1 MAETPGMPTSRPWLG
16 VLLLLACTTLWSL
29 NGPLIKL
36 LGREGV
42 PGITVACYRSLF
54 GGLVF
59 LPLAWS
65 RRGSLGR
72 VAPAWAIA
80 SVTTFTLM
88 TVTFVIATTKT
99 AAASAII
106 LQNTAPIWVFLLSPL
121 LLREYPRR
129 GDALVLLIAMA
140 GVAVIFAGSPHT
152 DLAGMSIAIISGV
165 GYGSLTVVLR
175 ALRPVSPA
183 VVACLNALGS
193 GLLLLA
199 PVVWQHA
206 VWMSPHAFALM
217 VLMAVVQ
224 FTIPYILFSAA
235 LQHIEAHR
243 ASLILLLETIL
254 NPVWTYFAGG
264 EVPPAATRPGGPL
277 ILAGVAGWL
286 ILTWRREL
294 RRRNSG
300 PVATAPARSP

>member
-1 MAETPGMPTSRPWLG
+1 MIETLGIPKPRPWLG
-16 VLLLLACTTLWSL
+16 VLLLIVCTAMWSL

-42 PGITVACYRSLF
+42 PGITIACYRSLL

-59 LPLAWS
+59 LPLAWP

-72 VAPAWAIA
+72 VAPAWIIA
-80 SVTTFTLM
+80 SVATFTLM
-88 TVTFVIATTKT
+88 TATFVIATTKT
-99 AAASAII
+99 SAASAII
-106 LQNTAPIWVFLLSPL
+106 LQNTSPIWVFLLSPL
-121 LLREYPRR
+121 LLREYPARA
-129 GDALVLLIAMA
+129 DALVLLIAMA
-140 GVAVIFAGSPHT
+140 GVFVIFSGNPHT
-152 DLAGMSIAIISGV
+152 DMAGMIIAIVSGV
-165 GYGSLTVVLR
+165 GYGALIVVLR
-175 ALRPVSPA
+175 ALRPVNPT

-199 PVVWQHA
+199 PVIWQGA
-206 VWMSPHAFALM
+206 LGMTPRAWALM
-217 VLMAVVQ
+217 VLMGLVQ
-224 FTIPYILFSAA
+224 FTLPYALFSAA

-254 NPVWTYFAGG
+254 NPIWTYLAVG
-264 EVPPAATRPGGPL
+264 EVPPPATLLGGPL

-294 RRRNSG
+294 TKNPTG
-300 PVATAPARSP
+300 

>member
-1 MAETPGMPTSRPWLG
+1 MAEMYGIPKPRPWLG
-16 VLLLLACTTLWSL
+16 VLLLIACTALWSL

-42 PGITVACYRSLF
+42 PGITIACYRSLW

-59 LPLAWS
+59 LPFAWP
-65 RRGSLGR
+65 RRGSLSR
-72 VAPAWAIA
+72 VRPRWALA
-80 SVTTFTLM
+80 SVATFTLM

-106 LQNTAPIWVFLLSPL
+106 LQNTSPIWVFLLSPL
-121 LLREYPRR
+121 LLREYPGRT
-129 GDALVLLIAMA
+129 DALVLLIAMA
-140 GVAVIFAGSPHT
+140 GVFVIFSGSPHA
-152 DLAGMSIAIISGV
+152 DLAGMTIAIVSGF
-165 GYGSLTVVLR
+165 GYGSLIVVLR
-175 ALRPVSPA
+175 ALRPVNPS

-199 PVVWQHA
+199 PVIWQHA
-206 VWMSPHAFALM
+206 LWMSPHALALM
-217 VLMAVVQ
+217 ALMALVQ
-224 FTIPYILFSAA
+224 FTLPYMLFSAA

-254 NPVWTYFAGG
+254 NPVWTYLAVG
-264 EVPPAATRPGGPL
+264 EVPPRATLLGGPL

-286 ILTWRREL
+286 ILTWRREVG
-294 RRRNSG
+294 RQ
-300 PVATAPARSP
+300 TAG